1 METSF
6 SHLLKASKV
15 CACCKIEKPLSEF
28 WKNARNKDGYDNY
41 CKGCKSKIQRENRLK
56 RLAKEANTLPP
67 PVTSPAPN
75 AASHAPLEHAEKPQQ
90 DKLLKDCTPRELI
103 LELKNR
109 GYKGRLV
116 WQPPMPQPIVIN
128 IEEFN

>member
-1 METSF
+1 MGTSF
-6 SHLLKASKV
+6 SHFLKASKI

-28 WKNARNKDGYDNY
+28 GKSAGNKDGHDYY
-41 CKGCKSKIQRENRLK
+41 CKDCKSKIQRENRLK

-67 PVTSPAPN
+67 PVTSPAPD
-75 AASHAPLEHAEKPQQ
+75 AASHAPTEHAEEPQQ
-90 DKLLKDCTPRELI
+90 YKLLKDYTPRELI

-128 IEEFN
+128 LEEFN

>member
-1 METSF
+1 MGTSF

-15 CACCKIEKPLSEF
+15 CSCCKIEKPLSEF
-28 WKNARNKDGYDNY
+28 GKNRRTKDGHSFY
-41 CKGCKSKIQRENRLK
+41 CRDYQNEKLQASKARK
-56 RLAKEANTLPP
+56 KDTLPS
-67 PVTSPAPN
+67 VTSPAPDAEN
-75 AASHAPLEHAEKPQQ
+75 HAPIEHAEKPQQ

>member
-1 METSF
+1 MGTSF

-15 CACCKIEKPLSEF
+15 CACCKIEKPLTEF
-28 WKNARNKDGYDNY
+28 GINRSTKDGHHCY
-41 CKGCKSKIQRENRLK
+41 CKDCQYKKMRASR
-56 RLAKEANTLPP
+56 AKKKNTLPP
-67 PVTSPAPN
+67 VTSSAPD
-75 AASHAPLEHAEKPQQ
+75 AEIHAPIEHAE

>member
-1 METSF
+1 MKD
-6 SHLLKASKV
+6 LLKNNLKASKV

-28 WKNARNKDGYDNY
+28 GKNRRMKDGHSIY
-41 CKGCKSKIQRENRLK
+41 CRDCQYEKLRASRARKKDTAS
-56 RLAKEANTLPP
+56 
-67 PVTSPAPN
+67 VTSPAP
-75 AASHAPLEHAEKPQQ
+75 ASANHAPIEHAEKPQQ